1 MSQTS
6 TIWSLEAKSLQIN
19 SKILKQNKGSQQSR
33 NKKNPLS
40 KSFCWGQKNCWGQIC
55 PTNGP
60 SNFCPICWGWICVKP
75 PNFFFHDVKVPPMS
89 NHSSFPH
96 DSHLGEAWK
105 ILIQGAYLPV
115 SGSENPLWK
124 VGFHP
129 FQLTSPHILLL
140 YIYIL
145 CIVSYYNIIEIH
157 IRSVPFVFCETWWFP
172 NHGVAGYM
180 WKFKGLLLCEK

>member
-6 TIWSLEAKSLQIN
+6 TNWSLEAKSLQIN

-60 SNFCPICWGWICVKP
+60 SNFCPICWGQICLKP
-75 PNFFFHDVKVPPMS
+75 PKFFFHDVKVPPMS

-129 FQLTSPHILLL
+129 FQLTSPHILLT
-140 YIYIL
+140 Y
-145 CIVSYYNIIEIH
+145 SRTRRWRKFQKGRNI
-157 IRSVPFVFCETWWFP
+157 
-172 NHGVAGYM
+172 
-180 WKFKGLLLCEK
+180 